1 MLNFVVSAVVQDLRK
16 FISERCGADVAAGL
30 RIVYGGS
37 VSDSNCVSLIKCE
50 DVDGF
55 LVGGASLK
63 KAFIDIIDAPN
74 KA

>member
-1 MLNFVVSAVVQDLRK
+1 MLFVVFLQHIRGFLKSKV
-16 FISERCGADVAAGL
+16 SADVAEKT

-37 VSDSNCVSLIKCE
+37 VNAANSTELILQP

-63 KAFIDIIDAPN
+63 KDFLEIIASGLKKN
-74 KA
+74 E

>member
-1 MLNFVVSAVVQDLRK
+1 MASA
-16 FISERCGADVAAGL
+16 L

-63 KAFIDIIDAPN
+63 KAFVDIIGAPN